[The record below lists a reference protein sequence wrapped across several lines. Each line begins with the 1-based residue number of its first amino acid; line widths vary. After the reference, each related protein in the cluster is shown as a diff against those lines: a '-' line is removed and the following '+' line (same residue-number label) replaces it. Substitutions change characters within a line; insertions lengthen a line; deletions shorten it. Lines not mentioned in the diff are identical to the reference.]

1 MPESNHSLADLGTHT
16 WTQNISL
23 LSANRRKRLTLQVGQ
38 SENFGLGNGGG
49 FYARVRIAAERG
61 SSVLTTARGLARA
74 FGNAFNLQRTSQ
86 AIL

>member
-38 SENFGLGNGGG
+38 SENFGLKGENL
-49 FYARVRIAAERG
+49 AE
-61 SSVLTTARGLARA
+61 L
-74 FGNAFNLQRTSQ
+74 FP
-86 AIL
+86 